1 MTNTKPDE
9 IINLSIINI
18 NNQARHISLLS
29 IKHTWAEHYNNIM
42 TDSLLSPISHKVE
55 MERMKTEVVSDD
67 DTTCSKSKSKNKK
80 FLRFSNSSDMYI
92 YKNDLRYDQS
102 KSYTKS
108 DKKRFNVNIIMD
120 AVRLSRRLEA
130 CVLTGNMH
138 LSKSDKLA
146 ACGIGYEEVVGIEH
160 FLFSSPRDISIR
172 RQLHAQVILKE
183 YKEQLRLNKGC
194 VDKEGCDDIHRRL
207 RKLSILIT
215 KNARSQAR
223 QRATIARAA

>member
-1 MTNTKPDE
+1 MSILGLST
-9 IINLSIINI
+9 INLN
-18 NNQARHISLLS
+18 LLS
-29 IKHTWAEHYNNIM
+29 QPNKLGLEHYKNIM
-42 TDSLLSPISHKVE
+42 MDSLLSPI
-55 MERMKTEVVSDD
+55 MERPKTEVVSDD
-67 DTTCSKSKSKNKK
+67 DTMCSKSKSKKS
-80 FLRFSNSSDMYI
+80 LRFSSTSDMYV

-108 DKKRFNVNIIMD
+108 DKKRFNMSIAID

-138 LSKSDKLA
+138 LSNTDKLA

-172 RQLHAQVILKE
+172 RQLHSQVILKE
-183 YKEQLRLNKGC
+183 YKEQLRLNQGC
-194 VDKEGCDDIHRRL
+194 CSLDKNKDSSDDIHRRL
-207 RKLSILIT
+207 RKLSTLIT

-223 QRATIARAA
+223 QRATVARAA

>member
-1 MTNTKPDE
+1 
-9 IINLSIINI
+9 
-18 NNQARHISLLS
+18 
-29 IKHTWAEHYNNIM
+29 
-42 TDSLLSPISHKVE
+42 

-67 DTTCSKSKSKNKK
+67 DTMCSKSTNKK
-80 FLRFSNSSDMYI
+80 SLQFSNSSEMYI
-92 YKNDLRYDQS
+92 YKNDRQYDQS

-108 DKKRFNVNIIMD
+108 DKKRFNMSIIMD
-120 AVRLSRRLEA
+120 ALRLSRRLEA

-138 LSKSDKLA
+138 LSDTDKLA

-183 YKEQLRLNKGC
+183 YKDQLRLNQG
-194 VDKEGCDDIHRRL
+194 DDIHRRL
-207 RKLSILIT
+207 RKLSTLIT

-223 QRATIARAA
+223 QRAAIARAA